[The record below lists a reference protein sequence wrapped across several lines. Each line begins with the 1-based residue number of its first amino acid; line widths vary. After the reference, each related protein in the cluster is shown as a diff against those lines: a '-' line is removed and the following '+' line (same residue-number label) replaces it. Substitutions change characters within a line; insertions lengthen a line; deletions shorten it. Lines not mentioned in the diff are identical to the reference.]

1 MKTASYGLIVGYL
14 SLFCTTATF
23 AQDAVLYDFT
33 ASWCGPCQQMNPIV
47 HKLSREGFPVRKV
60 DVDQNPDLAR
70 RYQVTSI
77 PAFVMVVN
85 GREVDRHLGATTE
98 SHLRQMMTR
107 AGVGNPA
114 AGSAPGGAQPAGSPP
129 HGYQPGGNQPAG
141 AASTAN
147 APRGT
152 TGTLSVAE
160 GATGLEPTRLGNPAP
175 FPESGYDAPAA
186 DARGNAP
193 HDNSAATQ
201 AAPPRSTPDN
211 RSSGRADQ
219 FGGARDSQAPVI
231 RAQFDEDRNIT
242 RPTSHVD
249 SRAANVRIRIRDES
263 GINYGSG
270 TIIESRPGKTYVL
283 TCGHIFRNISQES
296 KVEIDVF
303 TEDRYE
309 TFVGKVEKYD
319 LDADVGLVSL
329 PTDGALSVARLAQ
342 ADMPL
347 AKGANVISVGCSG
360 GQPPSIEQLN
370 VTAINRYT
378 GPDNV
383 ECTGVPVQ
391 GRSGGGLF
399 NEAQELVGVCIA
411 ADRDE
416 KRGLYAGLAPI
427 LELVSNCGLSHLIRG
442 PQPGHSEN
450 RLASLESDATHYGD
464 GMGARA
470 PSHTSQP
477 GGGNVSAP
485 DFPNA
490 TASHTNGPGLHDSN
504 ANGPWETSGHLD
516 RTHDTQPSE
525 SGATRQALQSAQG
538 ARLTIVIEDPNQPG
552 RTQVVIIPSAT
563 SRVIADLTGQL
574 EQAQS
579 MAHGSPADSR
589 SSAERPARESMGI
602 SAYDQPPRND
612 ERFEDRSITHP
623 TDFPAAQPYRR
634 VK

>member
-1 MKTASYGLIVGYL
+1 MKTALFGLLVGCF
-14 SLFCTTATF
+14 SLLCPSVSL

-47 HKLSREGFPVRKV
+47 HKLNREGFPVRKV

-70 RYQVTSI
+70 QYRVTSI

-98 SHLRQMMTR
+98 SHLRQMMAR

-114 AGSAPGGAQPAGSPP
+114 AGGAQPATTQPNGYPSGSP
-129 HGYQPGGNQPAG
+129 QPGGLQPTSG
-141 AASTAN
+141 STPGN
-147 APRGT
+147 SPRNTQGT
-152 TGTLSVAE
+152 MTVAE
-160 GATGLEPTRLGNPAP
+160 GADGLEPTRLGNPAP
-175 FPESGYDAPAA
+175 FPESGFDAPAA
-186 DARGNAP
+186 ETRANPPRET
-193 HDNSAATQ
+193 SAANPDY
-201 AAPPRSTPDN
+201 APRSTPDY
-211 RSSGRADQ
+211 RSSGAANS
-219 FGGARDSQAPVI
+219 GSGTRDSQAPVI

-242 RPTSHVD
+242 RSTPHVD

-270 TIIESRPGKTYVL
+270 TVIESRPGKTYVL
-283 TCGHIFRNISQES
+283 TCGHIFRNIQQES

-329 PTDGALSVARLAQ
+329 PTDGTLSVARLAQ
-342 ADMPL
+342 LDQPL
-347 AKGANVISVGCSG
+347 TKGDNVISVGCSG

-399 NEAQELVGVCIA
+399 NESQELVGVCIA

-442 PQPGHSEN
+442 SQPGHSEN
-450 RLASLESDATHYGD
+450 RLAALESEATPHHNAT
-464 GMGARA
+464 GAPGFA
-470 PSHTSQP
+470 AQP
-477 GGGNVSAP
+477 GRSNASAP

-490 TASHTNGPGLHDSN
+490 HANPAS
-504 ANGPWETSGHLD
+504 GPWGTAGDFGQTPETHASGGG
-516 RTHDTQPSE
+516 
-525 SGATRQALQSAQG
+525 SGTGSARQALQSAQG

-574 EQAQS
+574 EQAGS
-579 MAHGSPADSR
+579 MAQGAPTAGR
-589 SSAERPARESMGI
+589 PSAERPVRESTGI
-602 SAYDQPPRND
+602 SANDQPARPQ

-634 VK
+634 VR